1 MNLLTEDYQQ
11 FLESKRRTHEDS
23 GFEAR
28 EELIPKEC
36 FEFQSD
42 IIRWCCKKGK
52 SAVFAGTGLGKTLIS
67 LSWALQVTNHTG
79 GDVLILA
86 PLAVAQQTVREGQK
100 FGIEVNYCRSQSGVK
115 PGINITNYE
124 MLEKF
129 DPKHFVGICLDESSI
144 LKSFSGKMRTAII
157 DSFCMTPY
165 RLACTATPAPNDH
178 MELGNH
184 CEFLGVMN
192 QSEMLATYFVHDG
205 GDTSKWRVKGHAVE
219 AFWQWVAGWAVMLQN
234 PRDLGYDGEMFDLP
248 PLNIVQHTVTP
259 KSSRFQGRGV
269 AKTLNDRR
277 DARRESM
284 EERIQKC
291 ADLVNENPNEHWVI
305 WCGLNKESEELTRRI
320 PGATEVTGSDKPEI
334 KERRI
339 LGFSDGSIKILVSKS
354 EICGFGINMQI
365 CHNMAFV
372 GISDSFEQYYQ
383 AVRRCWRFGQTEQVN
398 VHVITSEAEGAVVKN
413 IKEKEKAF
421 DAMLSGMIAATS
433 DLCSENIRSTI
444 RQSDEYN
451 PQEKMVVP
459 GWI

>member
-1 MNLLTEDYQQ
+1 
-11 FLESKRRTHEDS
+11 
-23 GFEAR
+23 
-28 EELIPKEC
+28 
-36 FEFQSD
+36 
-42 IIRWCCKKGK
+42 
-52 SAVFAGTGLGKTLIS
+52 
-67 LSWALQVTNHTG
+67 
-79 GDVLILA
+79 
-86 PLAVAQQTVREGQK
+86 
-100 FGIEVNYCRSQSGVK
+100 
-115 PGINITNYE
+115 
-124 MLEKF
+124 
-129 DPKHFVGICLDESSI
+129 
-144 LKSFSGKMRTAII
+144 
-157 DSFCMTPY
+157 
-165 RLACTATPAPNDH
+165 
-178 MELGNH
+178 
-184 CEFLGVMN
+184 MN

-205 GDTSKWRVKGHAVE
+205 GDTAKWRVKGHAVE

-234 PRDLGYDGEMFDLP
+234 PRDLGYDGDMFDLP

-291 ADLVNENPNEHWVI
+291 ADLVNESPDEHWVI

-320 PGATEVTGSDKPEI
+320 EGATEVTGSDKPEI

-339 LGFSDGSIKILVSKS
+339 LGFSDGSVRILVSKS
-354 EICGFGINMQI
+354 EICGFGINMQV

-372 GISDSFEQYYQ
+372 GISDSFEQYFQ

-421 DAMLSGMIAATS
+421 DAMLTGMIAATS

-459 GWI
+459 GWL